1 MSSLENRIFVCI
13 IVDKRGAGLSA
24 YTFPIT
30 NSRCGREVMQVSV
43 FLALVQTLIGAATL
57 GVALLALNSGD
68 PPQNGGSHCNTL
80 TAIPLRH
87 HPSEH
92 SAESLFILF
101 PESYK

>member
-30 NSRCGREVMQVSV
+30 NSRCGREVMQMSV
-43 FLALVQTLIGAATL
+43 FLALVQTFVAAASL
-57 GVALLALNSGD
+57 GVALLALERVD
-68 PPQNGGSHCNTL
+68 PPPGGAHCNTL

>member
-13 IVDKRGAGLSA
+13 IVDKRGAGLPA

-30 NSRCGREVMQVSV
+30 NSRCGSV

-68 PPQNGGSHCNTL
+68 PPQNGGSHSKQ
-80 TAIPLRH
+80 
-87 HPSEH
+87 SED
-92 SAESLFILF
+92 
-101 PESYK
+101 